1 VLALVVLG
9 VVVVAAA
16 AVAVVVIFKKG
27 NGERPEAAAR
37 PYLAAWSRQD
47 WPGMAA
53 LVDQPPATFS
63 TAHQA
68 EVKNLGLISAS
79 YALTTVSQH
88 GSSATAAYT
97 AHVMLQGL
105 GAWDRSAALP
115 LHRSGSHWRVQ
126 WTPAVIYPGL
136 SETTH
141 FARDRTWPARA
152 NILGAGGVVLTPNQS
167 IVDIGV
173 VGERIKDMAV
183 LTGALTA
190 AGANPAAVNS
200 ALAQAAA
207 HPNQFVSVMTVP
219 DDANYAQTIRPALYN
234 LPGTQFVRR
243 TARQALTPDL
253 SAHVI
258 GSLGSIT
265 AEQLK
270 ALGQLYQ
277 ATDRVGQTGLEN
289 AYEGQLAGSPGGDV
303 RVVDSSGHTVSTA
316 LTVPPKPGTD
326 VHTSIDPHVE
336 LAAEGA
342 LTGVVQPAALVAV
355 KASTGEVLAAV
366 SRPTLTPFNRAL
378 AGQYPPGSTFKV
390 ITAADLLASGLN
402 PDSPATCPP
411 TITVGG
417 RQFHNFEGETQPN
430 LPFRQAFAVSCN
442 TAFIGLAGSLTPQSL
457 VSTAAQFGFGTD
469 LKMGLPASGGRVP
482 LPSTDVEKAATA
494 IGQAQVQASPLQM
507 ASVAAAVAAGAYHAP
522 RLVSGAPDDS
532 ATPAPLNPSVATGLR
547 QMMAEVVSN
556 GTGVP
561 AAVPGKP
568 QVSGKTG
575 TAEFGSANPPTTHAW
590 FIGFQGDVAFAVLVE
605 GGGVGGSVAAPL
617 AAKFVGG
624 L

>member
-1 VLALVVLG
+1 VGLVVLG
-9 VVVVAAA
+9 VAVVAGATVAA
-16 AVAVVVIFKKG
+16 LVIFKKG

-47 WPGMAA
+47 WVGMAA
-53 LVDQPPATFS
+53 LVDQPPANFS
-63 TAHQA
+63 TVHQA
-68 EVKNLGLISAS
+68 EDKNLGLVSAA
-79 YALTTVSQH
+79 YTLTSATRH
-88 GSSATAAYT
+88 GSSASASYT
-97 AHVMLQGL
+97 AHLTLQGL
-105 GAWDRSAALP
+105 GAWDRSATLP
-115 LHRSGSHWRVQ
+115 LHRVGGHWRVQ
-126 WTPAVIYPGL
+126 WTPAVIYPGMT
-136 SETTH
+136 ETTH
-141 FARDRTWPARA
+141 FVRDRTWPGRA
-152 NILGAGGVVLTPNQS
+152 NILGAGGVSLTPNQS
-167 IVDIGV
+167 VVDIGV
-173 VGERIKDMAV
+173 VGQRIKDLAV
-183 LTGALTA
+183 LTGALTS
-190 AGANPAAVNS
+190 AGATPATVSS

-219 DDANYAQTIRPALYN
+219 DDAAYAQTLRPALYG

-243 TARQALTPDL
+243 SARQALTPDL
-253 SAHVI
+253 SAHLV
-258 GSLGSIT
+258 GSLGAIT

-270 ALGQLYQ
+270 ALGPLYQ
-277 ATDRVGQTGLEN
+277 ASDRVGQTGLES
-289 AYEGQLAGSPGGDV
+289 AYERPLAGSPGGGV
-303 RVVDSSGHTVSTA
+303 RLVDAGGHTVSTA
-316 LTVPPKPGTD
+316 FTVSAKAGTD
-326 VHTSIDPHVE
+326 VQTSVDPHVE
-336 LAAEGA
+336 GAAEAA
-342 LTGVVQPAALVAV
+342 LAGVAQPAALVAV

-366 SRPTLTPFNRAL
+366 SRPTSTPFNRAL

-390 ITAADLLASGLN
+390 ITASDLLSNGLN

-430 LPFRQAFAVSCN
+430 LPFRRAFAVSCN
-442 TAFIGLAGSLTPQSL
+442 TAFIGLTGTLTPQSL
-457 VSTAAQFGFGTD
+457 VTTAGQFGFGTD

-507 ASVAAAVAAGAYHAP
+507 ALVAAAVDAGTYHAP
-522 RLVSGAPDDS
+522 RLVSGAPDDA
-532 ATPAPLNPSVATGLR
+532 ATAAPLNPAVVTGLR
-547 QMMAEVVSN
+547 QMMAEVVTN

-590 FIGFQGDVAFAVLVE
+590 FIGFQGDIAFAVLVE
-605 GGGVGGSVAAPL
+605 GGGVGGAVAAPV